1 MSPVH
6 CGVAVGAYPRI
17 SYPCLKWAGIFPA
30 LLTGATQAV
39 AAYRIH
45 MNNELSSF
53 SDALAAL
60 VGATGASVVR
70 VDDGTR
76 LTASGLVWEPGII
89 VTTSHG
95 TERDDEL
102 FVITDEGTRLP
113 AKLIGRDPETDLAAL
128 RVEAD
133 LVPLARPAQ
142 SFEPRLGQLALA
154 VSRPGDYGLVATLG
168 LVASVQATQTAG
180 MPEYL
185 VSTDADLYPGSSG
198 GALLATDGA
207 LIGLLNRGF
216 GRGFG
221 VALGTPLVARVV
233 AALIAHGRVPRG
245 YLGVKMQRVVL
256 PDTLRVTH
264 SLAQESG
271 LLVIHVEPGGAA
283 DAAGVLMGDTL
294 ISLDGA
300 ALDDVSGIREQLA
313 AGRAFTLD
321 ILRGGSRHTLVGT
334 AAASPA

>member
-1 MSPVH
+1 M
-6 CGVAVGAYPRI
+6 
-17 SYPCLKWAGIFPA
+17 
-30 LLTGATQAV
+30 T
-39 AAYRIH
+39 
-45 MNNELSSF
+45 NELSSF

-60 VGATGASVVR
+60 VRTAGASVVR

-76 LTASGLVWEPGII
+76 LTASGLVWEPGVIA
-89 VTTSHG
+89 TTSHG

-102 FVITDEGTRLP
+102 FVITSEGVRL
-113 AKLIGRDPETDLAAL
+113 AATLIGRDPETDIAAL
-128 RVEAD
+128 RVEAS
-133 LVPLARPAQ
+133 LTPIAQPAAD
-142 SFEPRLGQLALA
+142 FEPRLGQLALA

-180 MPEYL
+180 TPEYI

-198 GALLATDGA
+198 GALLATDGT

-216 GRGFG
+216 GRGMG
-221 VALGTPLVARVV
+221 VVLGTPLVTRVI
-233 AALIAHGRVPRG
+233 AALLQHGRVPRG
-245 YLGVKMQRVVL
+245 YLGLKMQRVAL
-256 PDTLRVTH
+256 PDALRVTH

-283 DAAGVLMGDTL
+283 ESAGVLMGDTL
-294 ISLDGA
+294 ISLDSEP
-300 ALDDVSGIREQLA
+300 LDDVSGIRERLA

-321 ILRGGSRHTLVGT
+321 LLRAGQRHTLTGT